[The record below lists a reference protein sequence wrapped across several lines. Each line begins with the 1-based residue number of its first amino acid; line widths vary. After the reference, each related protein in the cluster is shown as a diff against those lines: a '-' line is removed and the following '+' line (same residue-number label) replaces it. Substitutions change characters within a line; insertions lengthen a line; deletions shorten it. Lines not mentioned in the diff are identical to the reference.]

1 MALESSGTRKR
12 ASIISHTHWDREWY
26 LPFQGFR
33 MRLVGLIDEMLDVM
47 ERDPRYRYFHMDG
60 QAVVLEDYLEI
71 RPENRGRLERLIRG
85 GRVLVGPW
93 YVQPDESLPS
103 GEAHIRNLLLGH
115 RVARE
120 FGGEALKSGYVVD
133 IFGHISQLPQILAG
147 FGIDNAVLFRGMN
160 DDQCG
165 AECWWVGAD
174 GTQTLVLR
182 LSNDIA
188 YSDFW
193 YEVRKAFMGRE
204 MDVDEAIGLTRTF
217 LDWFATRFSTG
228 EILLMD
234 GVDHVEVEPKLGE
247 LIDRWNAT
255 HGNEIE
261 LAQESL
267 AVYLDRLRPKLGPL
281 PSFRGELRQPNRRG
295 RLSNLFAGI
304 HSSRAPLKQQNE
316 ACESLL
322 TLWAEPWSAAAWLAG
337 DEYPARYIDL
347 AWRHLLLNQ
356 PHDSI
361 CGCSVDQV
369 HQDMLYRFDQC
380 RLIGEGLV
388 DRALRCLVGR
398 MDATGPEGA
407 THAITVFSSAGSP
420 DRGAQIV
427 TIELPHPRPAWFR
440 LVDADGVEVPYQI
453 LDEQRAVPRLRVGV
467 REIPQFPA
475 HDVLAIAAV
484 LRVPAFGAQNLF
496 VVPSDRP
503 VRYPGSLCVAPR
515 VLENDD
521 LRVEAASDGSLD
533 VLDKAT
539 GREYRGLMVFEDG
552 ADVGDGWT
560 FRPAPHDELVLSSG
574 SPATISLVQDGP
586 LAATLRIE
594 HSLWVPKAV
603 APGGARRSSDRVPL
617 RIVSLVTLLADTRA
631 VQVGTT
637 VENVARDHRLRVL
650 FPTGLTARDWF
661 TDMQFDVVRRPI
673 ALLDT
678 CDWVEDDSEL
688 KPQQSFAAVCD
699 GEAGLAVVAPRQKEA
714 AVRDDR
720 ARTLAL
726 TLFRGFRATVG
737 TAGEEGGQCLGTLD
751 FEYAI
756 APFSFR
762 PHAAGLLAL
771 AQRMR
776 SGFRCVTSAPHG
788 GTRGAAKPLVA
799 VEPAEVRITAIKRH
813 ECEDAI
819 VVRLWNPDAHDV
831 TAAVRPSFPVANAWL
846 TDLQEA
852 AREHVELSLG
862 DLRVA
867 VGPNRLVT
875 LVLVPKR

>member
-1 MALESSGTRKR
+1 MASESSGTKKR

-60 QAVVLEDYLEI
+60 QAIVLEDYLEI
-71 RPENRGRLERLIRG
+71 RPENRGRLERVIRD
-85 GRVLVGPW
+85 GRVLIGPW

-133 IFGHISQLPQILAG
+133 VFGHISQFPQILAG

-174 GTQTLVLR
+174 GTKTLVLR

-204 MDVDEAIGLTRTF
+204 MDIDEALGLTRTF
-217 LDWFATRFSTG
+217 LDWFMPRFSTD

-234 GVDHVEVEPKLGE
+234 GVDHVEVEPELGE
-247 LIDRWNAT
+247 LIDQWNAT
-255 HGNEIE
+255 HHDVE
-261 LAQESL
+261 LVQESL
-267 AVYLDRLRPKLGPL
+267 ATYLDRLRPKLGPL
-281 PSFRGELRQPNRRG
+281 PSFHGELRRPNRQG

-322 TLWAEPWSAAAWLAG
+322 TLWAEPSCAAAWLAG
-337 DEYPARYIDL
+337 DPYPARYLDL
-347 AWRHLLLNQ
+347 AWRHLLHNQ

-369 HQDMLYRFDQC
+369 HKDMLYRYDQC

-388 DRALRCLVGR
+388 DGALRSLAQR
-398 MDATGPEGA
+398 IDAKGPQGA
-407 THAITVFSSAGSP
+407 THVVTVFSSAGSP
-420 DRGAQIV
+420 ERGAQV
-427 TIELPHPRPAWFR
+427 LTIDIPHPRPAWFR
-440 LVDADGVEVPYQI
+440 LADAEGHEVPYQI
-453 LDEQRAVPRLRVGV
+453 LDEKRGVPRPRVGV

-475 HDVLAIAAV
+475 HDVLTIAAAPS
-484 LRVPAFGAQNLF
+484 VPAFGAQNLF
-496 VVPSDRP
+496 LVPSDSP
-503 VRYPGSLCVAPR
+503 VRYRGSLCAAPR
-515 VLENDD
+515 TLENDD
-521 LRVEAASDGSLD
+521 VRVEAASDGLLSL
-533 VLDKAT
+533 LDKAT
-539 GREYRGLMVFEDG
+539 GHEYHGLMVFEDG

-560 FRPAPHDELVLSSG
+560 FRPAPHDEVVLSSG

-586 LAATLRIE
+586 LAATLRVE
-594 HSLWVPKAV
+594 TSLWVPESI
-603 APGGARRSSDRVPL
+603 APGGASRSADRVAM
-617 RIVSLVTLLADTRA
+617 RIVSFVTLLADTRA
-631 VQVGTT
+631 VQIRTS

-650 FPTGLTARDWF
+650 FPTGLTAQDWF
-661 TDMQFDVVRRPI
+661 ADMQFDVVRRPI

-678 CDWVEDDSEL
+678 RDWVEEDSEL

-699 GEAGLAVVAPRQKEA
+699 GQAGLAVVAPRQKEA
-714 AVRDDR
+714 AVRDDA

-737 TAGEEGGQCLGTLD
+737 TAGEDGGQCLGTLD
-751 FEYAI
+751 FEYAVV
-756 APFSFR
+756 PFSFR
-762 PHAAGLLAL
+762 PRAAGLPAF

-776 SGFRCVTSAPHG
+776 SGFRCVTSPPHE
-788 GTRGAAKPLVA
+788 GTLQADAPLVE
-799 VEPAEVRITAIKRH
+799 VEPAEVQVTAVKRH
-813 ECEDAI
+813 ESEDAL
-819 VVRLWNPDAHDV
+819 VVRLWNPAAHDV
-831 TAAVRPSFPVANAWL
+831 TAVVTPGFPVADAWL

-852 AREHVELSLG
+852 DRRPTGSPLG

-867 VGPNRLVT
+867 VGPNKLVS
-875 LVLVPKR
+875 LVLVPAR